1 MKKGILL
8 SLILILAVSLNIG
21 CEALDFETDITF
33 DLKFVAQSDTPD
45 FNVIELLDADSLSD
59 DIEKY
64 SDNIK
69 DIELLEVSYQITS
82 VGDSNMATVM
92 QTATLSV
99 ADENGQGEE
108 VIGSVSNQEISSMPV
123 PLPLPLQQEG
133 MHRFEELVKNNP
145 HRGLVKLIGNTD
157 LAPTDFTVVFFFKI
171 NMTANPL

>member
-1 MKKGILL
+1 MKRGIFL
-8 SLILILAVSLNIG
+8 SLILILAVTLNIG

-33 DLKFVAQSDTPD
+33 ELKFVAQSDTPD

-59 DIEKY
+59 DIAKY

-69 DIELLEVSYQITS
+69 NIEMLEVTYQITS
-82 VGDSNMATVM
+82 VGDSNQATLM

-108 VIGSVSNQEISSMPV
+108 VIGSVSNQEIAAMPI
-123 PLPLPLQQEG
+123 PIHLPLEQEG
-133 MHRFEELVKNNP
+133 MHRFEELVMNAP
-145 HRGLVKLIGNTD
+145 HRGLVKLTGNTD
-157 LAPTDFTVVFFFKI
+157 LAPTDFTVVFFIKV